1 VINPNGFA
9 RSQSGEATLGSS
21 DRGHILGLDT
31 AENGRR
37 TLRVGDVE
45 RVGGQLGERAS
56 GVVQELDGLITCV
69 GDDGGNVEA
78 VRASDSVGA

>member
-1 VINPNGFA
+1 MLDSDRFA

-21 DRGHILGLDT
+21 NRGHILGLDT

-45 RVGGQLGERAS
+45 GVGGQLRERAR
-56 GVVQELDGLITCV
+56 GVVQELDGLITSV
-69 GDDGGNVEA
+69 SDDSGNAEA
-78 VRASDSVGA
+78 LRASGISA